1 LTAAPA
7 PIIVPARSR
16 QRGCPDIKAAD
27 LHVEGAMPGETAAGG
42 SDGVR
47 APDRALD
54 DALLCAAM
62 ARSHMRD

>member
-1 LTAAPA
+1 
-7 PIIVPARSR
+7 
-16 QRGCPDIKAAD
+16 
-27 LHVEGAMPGETAAGG
+27 MPGETAAGG